1 MLEGKHR
8 FLESKSNKAPGKE
21 SDFKLAA
28 LCRRDR
34 LPKYFCNN
42 IGQKLPSTRAW
53 DWSANELTAG
63 GRPRARYR
71 PSRLICDIQGC
82 RIA

>member
-8 FLESKSNKAPGKE
+8 LLESKSNKAPGKE

-42 IGQKLPSTRAW
+42 IG
-53 DWSANELTAG
+53 
-63 GRPRARYR
+63 
-71 PSRLICDIQGC
+71 PSRSNDGQRGVASRQNVEP
-82 RIA
+82 RII